1 MASEEELINRTARR
15 EVLRSFSLSDT
26 ETSVE
31 RNLRRAYAHHDS
43 LMCQRVAAEDAPE
56 MARLLDAEMQ
66 SMEHIIEEEQAHR
79 AQVAALSQMQLQAME
94 RVAEQERE
102 LRRLSELMAQH
113 QAILTT
119 SPERPQPQSL
129 PVSPPHNLAQLREEV
144 QDMLPG
150 TVNTLRGAADRAG
163 QMSDLG
169 NLPTFAEDTLQDI
182 LEEEQE
188 EIPVTPQRRVRFE
201 TSTPVV
207 RPVERPRERIQP
219 SKVPQVP
226 SVEKSLSRYPEAR
239 DLFEEGF
246 SRSLQAAA
254 TEFKKLREPKV
265 AKFKGGYSSEASLI
279 FQSWLK
285 DIWVYTIERRLSQWE
300 AIQLVKDYTSEQ
312 ARSEV
317 EYYLGLT
324 PEEEQSF
331 QGLIDHLSLAFQSCE
346 TVSSLIAD
354 FYNRFQKTRETEDAF
369 ADELQILVQKI
380 VARKPEFIHEANQA
394 LKHQYAQNLCDPY
407 FGVVARGQCLSSPDS
422 ESFTQFRGR
431 LALMFNSRGK
441 QQCARATVSA
451 TAAECG
457 DVEHLS
463 RNSRQ
468 RQSKI
473 DAQAA
478 EIAQMKTK
486 LNKALQENKQL
497 KNLFSQDKMVEAM
510 TKAVSSMTVQSCPS
524 LSSKGTQYQG
534 ASSFIGRPRPP
545 QLACGADGT
554 LLPSITCNYCKDTG
568 HFKDNC
574 VRLNNKIARELAQEQ
589 ATRKASNSDKPG
601 SAKQLPKK

>member
-1 MASEEELINRTARR
+1 MASEEDLINRTARR
-15 EVLRSFSLSDT
+15 EVLRSFSLSET

-31 RNLRRAYAHHDS
+31 RNLRRARAHHDN
-43 LMCQRVAAEDAPE
+43 LMRQRVAAEDAPE
-56 MARLLDAEMQ
+56 MARLLDAEMA
-66 SMEHIIEEEQAHR
+66 SVEHIIEEEQAHR

-94 RVAEQERE
+94 RVEEQERE
-102 LRRLSELMAQH
+102 LRRLSNLMAQH

-119 SPERPQPQSL
+119 SPERPQPQS
-129 PVSPPHNLAQLREEV
+129 PPPTSPPNNLARLRGEI
-144 QDMLPG
+144 QDVLPG

-163 QMSDLG
+163 QVSDLG
-169 NLPTFAEDTLQDI
+169 NPPNLAEDTLHDI
-182 LEEEQE
+182 LEEELQE
-188 EIPVTPQRRVRFE
+188 EIPVTPQRRVRFQ

-207 RPVERPRERIQP
+207 RPEERLRERVQP
-219 SKVPQVP
+219 SRVPQMP
-226 SVEKSLSRYPEAR
+226 SAEKSLSRYPEAR

-265 AKFKGGYSSEASLI
+265 AKFKGGYSSDASLI

-285 DIWVYTIERRLSQWE
+285 DIRVYTIERRLSQRE

-369 ADELQILVQKI
+369 ADELQVLVRKI

-394 LKHQYAQNLCDPY
+394 LKHQYAQNLRDPY

-441 QQCARATVSA
+441 QQRARATVSA

-468 RQSKI
+468 RQNKI

-478 EIAQMKTK
+478 EIAHMKTE

-497 KNLFSQDKMVEAM
+497 KNMFSTEKMVEAM
-510 TKAVSSMTVQSCPS
+510 TKAVSSMTVQSRPS
-524 LSSKGTQYQG
+524 LSSKGTQYKE
-534 ASSFIGRPRPP
+534 ASNFIGRPRPP
-545 QLACGADGT
+545 QLARGADGT

-574 VRLNNKIARELAQEQ
+574 VRLNNKLARELAQEE
-589 ATRKASNSDKPG
+589 ATRKASDKSG
-601 SAKQLPKK
+601 STKQLPKK